1 VAELPLKASVLAKP
15 NVVFGMDDS
24 GSMDSE
30 VMIDGTFQGWFYGNY
45 QSTDLYPGGNRRTG
59 AATYDWAL
67 FYLFPNGTGS
77 GNRIYADL
85 MPTTT
90 TRSRRPMRWP
100 GRGRPTTT
108 RIYYDSN
115 KTYTPWSP
123 GYVSGASASTFG
135 NAAST
140 SATRR
145 TR

>member
-15 NVVFGMDDS
+15 NVVFGMDES
-24 GSMDSE
+24 GSMDAE

-77 GNRIYADL
+77 GNRVYGDPNAGYGYA
-85 MPTTT
+85 MPPTNEVAW
-90 TRSRRPMRWP
+90 TRSSDYNS
-100 GRGRPTTT
+100 
-108 RIYYDSN
+108 IYYDSN

-123 GYVSGASASTFG
+123 GYVSGASASTFS
-135 NAAST
+135 AAST